1 MITSLEEELNRTLT
15 TEQVT
20 MILDFAIQAAEDNGF
35 ISSFIFQRALYVFAA
50 IILYP
55 DRKEEISNLIGND
68 NDIRL
73 IWDVLVKDGT
83 AEKMNKDF
91 AADMNYLGNVGE
103 DWYNEYVAYAHSA
116 RGILSIVNDMSG
128 SIVNAAVSRLQ
139 EVGDSNFADITKI
152 AKKWGLDNKLIDG
165 GASDNIHQY
174 LDDLNSGKIDPPE
187 SMPNL
192 TLIPKTD
199 E

>member
-116 RGILSIVNDMSG
+116 RGILAAVSDLSG
-128 SIVNAAVSRLQ
+128 SIVGEAFERLQ
-139 EVGDSNFADITKI
+139 ETVGSEYGDIMKI
-152 AKKWGLDNKLIDG
+152 ADAWGLNRPLSNEDKSTMHQHLLNLNRGIEKPSENMPNFKLIP
-165 GASDNIHQY
+165 QT
-174 LDDLNSGKIDPPE
+174 E
-187 SMPNL
+187 
-192 TLIPKTD
+192 D